1 MNVIVQA
8 RFSINIP
15 ESVVEKLM
23 GRADDSTEEYYEKA
37 LDKVE
42 QAVKEDFEGYAEYIM
57 DEPEVEAV

>member
-1 MNVIVQA
+1 MNCIVQA

-23 GRADDSTEEYYEKA
+23 GRADDSSEEYYEKA

-42 QAVKEDFEGYAEYIM
+42 QAVKEDFDFYSQYIM
-57 DEPEVEAV
+57 DDPEVEAV

>member
-23 GRADDSTEEYYEKA
+23 GRADDGTEVYYEAA
-37 LDKVE
+37 LEKVE
-42 QAVKEDFEGYAEYIM
+42 NAVKEDFEHYAEYIM
-57 DEPEVEAV
+57 DEPAVEAV